1 LLREVLDGDDGTK
14 TVVID
19 MRDGSTRRFQTMVD
33 WFDKSPT
40 LSDPSPQELID
51 LREEYEA
58 QGIALELEMRK
69 AMNLDHR
76 VSELQGLLSTAES
89 ALADANDAAALVLA
103 DVSEQATQAQEEA
116 TRLSSTL
123 TDAQEAKQALVAA
136 EAKIAALRKEL
147 STKKR
152 AAQDQ
157 EEKLVEAL
165 EENGDQRERIKT
177 LESLL
182 EETREELASWQSSYG
197 NQLALTEA
205 AEATGMVRFRA
216 WEASILERDRWKEQY
231 ATASRVIDESLPAIA
246 DLLAERTDEITRLQ
260 AELEGLR

>member
-1 LLREVLDGDDGTK
+1 
-14 TVVID
+14 
-19 MRDGSTRRFQTMVD
+19 MVD

-69 AMNLDHR
+69 AMNLDLR

-89 ALADANDAAALVLA
+89 ALAFANDAAALVLA

-123 TDAQEAKQALVAA
+123 TDAQEAERALAA
-136 EAKIAALRKEL
+136 VEAEIAALRKEL
-147 STKKR
+147 STEK
-152 AAQDQ
+152 ASAQDRGAKLAEALEKNGDQ
-157 EEKLVEAL
+157 EERIQALELSLVET
-165 EENGDQRERIKT
+165 K
-177 LESLL
+177 
-182 EETREELASWQSSYG
+182 EELVSWEMSYG
-197 NQLALTEA
+197 NQLALMEA
-205 AEATGMVRFRA
+205 AEATVISLGDER
-216 WEASILERDRWKEQY
+216 EAAILERDKWKEQY

-246 DLLAERTDEITRLQ
+246 DLLAERTDEVERLL
-260 AELEGLR
+260 AELEELR